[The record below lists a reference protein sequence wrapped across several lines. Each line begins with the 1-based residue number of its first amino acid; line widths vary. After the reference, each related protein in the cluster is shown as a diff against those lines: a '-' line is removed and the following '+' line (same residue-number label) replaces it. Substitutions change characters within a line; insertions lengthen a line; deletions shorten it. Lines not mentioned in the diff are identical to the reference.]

1 MWREREV
8 VGTGSG
14 AVMGVIMDGLGAVT
28 GFLWEGLSTCRLVM
42 EWTDNTNYHISQGV
56 ARNAINMFLSLNDI
70 NCARPC
76 AK

>member
-1 MWREREV
+1 M

-14 AVMGVIMDGLGAVT
+14 AVMGMIMDGLGAVI

-56 ARNAINMFLSLNDI
+56 PSKECNKHVLVT
-70 NCARPC
+70 
-76 AK
+76 